1 MPTVL
6 YERRGRIAYVTLNR
20 PKDMNAINEE
30 MHKLLWEV
38 WQEFAAEEMAT
49 RILPNE
55 QWRCARP
62 RRPFL
67 TLSAA
72 KLAYEAYTGYSG
84 AANPPVVELLKNFA
98 DKTDKGRAGRNKTE
112 L

>member
-1 MPTVL
+1 MVPISVIHQTDLPDKEVAMPTVL

-62 RRPFL
+62 LDR
-67 TLSAA
+67 
-72 KLAYEAYTGYSG
+72 G
-84 AANPPVVELLKNFA
+84 NPH
-98 DKTDKGRAGRNKTE
+98 
-112 L
+112 